1 MGTNELRK
9 RDTWQDYSGENAGKA
24 ERNFY
29 DVFLAE
35 FSNTNFSVEANP
47 QDFNRIYVD
56 VALSGKI
63 LTEIYAPNTL

>member
-63 LTEIYAPNTL
+63 LTEIYAPNKL